1 MTTLEICIDN
11 HQSIVNAQKASAD
24 RLELCSAL
32 GVEGLTPSPSLVK
45 FAKDNFTGSLQAMI
59 RHRAGDFYYD
69 EIDQQIMLDDLKTML
84 ELNVDGVVI
93 GALTKENKINK
104 KFLEPFIELTKKAG
118 KELTFHRAIDLTT
131 DIYTATQEIINLGF
145 DRILTSGT
153 ATNVITGLEII
164 KSLQEKFGRQ
174 IQIMPGGG
182 INSNNVKEILET
194 TKITNIH
201 CSASKKILRDTDSI
215 AFPASALEIKI
226 SQIDEITNIKS
237 QTINF

>member
-11 HQSIVNAQKASAD
+11 YQSILNAQKAGAD
-24 RLELCSAL
+24 RLELCTAL

-69 EIDQQIMLDDLKTML
+69 EIDQQIMLDDLRAML
-84 ELNVDGVVI
+84 ELNVDGIVI
-93 GALTKENKINK
+93 GALTKENKIDK
-104 KFLEPFIELTKKAG
+104 KFLEPFIKLTKKAG

-131 DIYTATQEIINLGF
+131 DIYTATQEVIELGF
-145 DRILTSGT
+145 DRILTSG
-153 ATNVITGLEII
+153 AKPNVIQGLEII
-164 KSLQEKFGRQ
+164 KTLLESFGSE

-194 TKITNIH
+194 TKVTNIH
-201 CSASKKILRDTDSI
+201 CSASKKFLRDTRSI

-226 SQIDEITNIKS
+226 SQVDEISVIKS
-237 QTINF
+237 RLQIK

>member
-11 HQSIVNAQKASAD
+11 YQSILNAQKAGVD

-45 FAKDNFTGSLQAMI
+45 FAKENFIGSLQTMV

-69 EIDQQIMLDDLKTML
+69 KIDQQIMLTDCKLML
-84 ELNVDGVVI
+84 ELDVDGIVI
-93 GALTKENKINK
+93 GALTKENKVDK
-104 KFLEPFIELTKKAG
+104 EFLKPFIEFTKQAG

-131 DIYTATQEIINLGF
+131 DIYTATQEVIELGF
-145 DRILTSGT
+145 DRILTSG
-153 ATNVITGLEII
+153 AKPNVIKGLEII
-164 KSLQEKFGRQ
+164 RTLQEKFGSQ

-182 INSNNVKEILET
+182 INSNNIKEIFET
-194 TKITNIH
+194 TKVTNIH
-201 CSASKKILRDTDSI
+201 CSASKKILRDTGSI

-226 SQIDEITNIKS
+226 SQTDEMNKIKS
-237 QTINF
+237 QINK